1 MGSVMPVTEYP
12 HNALPSSL
20 PYALDYLL
28 LLNFDCAGG
37 GRPTFFAGI
46 GQVAQVRIV

>member
-1 MGSVMPVTEYP
+1 LSYSVVTIFMTVCGCAGAEG
-12 HNALPSSL
+12 
-20 PYALDYLL
+20 YLL
-28 LLNFDCAGG
+28 LLNLDCAGG

>member
-1 MGSVMPVTEYP
+1 LSYSVVTIFMTIRGGAGAEE
-12 HNALPSSL
+12 
-20 PYALDYLL
+20 YLL

>member
-1 MGSVMPVTEYP
+1 LWQRRRNT
-12 HNALPSSL
+12 
-20 PYALDYLL
+20 LL

>member
-1 MGSVMPVTEYP
+1 LWLRRGGGI
-12 HNALPSSL
+12 L
-20 PYALDYLL
+20 LL
-28 LLNFDCAGG
+28 LLNLDCAGG